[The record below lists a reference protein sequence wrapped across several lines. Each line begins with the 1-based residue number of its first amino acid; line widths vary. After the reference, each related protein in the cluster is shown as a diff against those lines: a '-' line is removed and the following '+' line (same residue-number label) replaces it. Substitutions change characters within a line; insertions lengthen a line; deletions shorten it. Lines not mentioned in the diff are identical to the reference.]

1 LETAGEAPPAGTS
14 PPPRLDDWEHEV
26 GGREVERPA
35 CRCQPTPRAALAP
48 RRGPRRPAQRLGP
61 PRPREARGAWCSWTP
76 RSACQRM
83 GGSGGVPPWDVSL
96 NSPSDW
102 GRRRSDHD
110 QDAAGSC
117 RPRSRSRSTPADA
130 DSPG

>member
-1 LETAGEAPPAGTS
+1 ARDGRGGTASRHFPPASLG
-14 PPPRLDDWEHEV
+14 RL
-26 GGREVERPA
+26 GGPGGSSRIQAV
-35 CRCQPTPRAALAP
+35 PTPRAALAP

>member
-1 LETAGEAPPAGTS
+1 DGRGGTASRHFPPASLG
-14 PPPRLDDWEHEV
+14 RLGGPGGSSRIQHEV

-96 NSPSDW
+96 KLSRACPSTG
-102 GRRRSDHD
+102 GRFKNN
-110 QDAAGSC
+110 QE
-117 RPRSRSRSTPADA
+117 
-130 DSPG
+130 DSL

>member
-1 LETAGEAPPAGTS
+1 DGRGGTASRHFPPASLG
-14 PPPRLDDWEHEV
+14 RL
-26 GGREVERPA
+26 GGPGGSSRI
-35 CRCQPTPRAALAP
+35 QPTPRAALAP

-96 NSPSDW
+96 KLSRACPSTG
-102 GRRRSDHD
+102 GRFKNN
-110 QDAAGSC
+110 QE
-117 RPRSRSRSTPADA
+117 
-130 DSPG
+130 DSL

>member
-14 PPPRLDDWEHEV
+14 PPPRLDDWAAP
-26 GGREVERPA
+26 VERPA

-96 NSPSDW
+96 KLSRACPSTG
-102 GRRRSDHD
+102 GRFKNN
-110 QDAAGSC
+110 QE
-117 RPRSRSRSTPADA
+117 
-130 DSPG
+130 DSL

>member
-1 LETAGEAPPAGTS
+1 GSRRQGRHRQPAL
-14 PPPRLDDWEHEV
+14 PPRLAWTIGRPRWQLQEHEV

-96 NSPSDW
+96 KLSRACPST
-102 GRRRSDHD
+102 G
-110 QDAAGSC
+110 
-117 RPRSRSRSTPADA
+117 
-130 DSPG
+130 